1 VSRRKTIGLWAT
13 AAAFIACAAV
23 AGFYWYAGWYGFNVI
38 ARRGGSVW
46 VAITPNDPRISQSM
60 RVALQAAVPPAQV
73 GVFQWMRRAEGLETT
88 ELPVMADQH
97 EVDRLLLVRIDPAK
111 YRFEVRNAPAGDH
124 DLSDWMNQL
133 HAVVVTNGSYFGRN
147 GTPETPFLSGGVQS
161 GPAVYSA
168 QHGAFVVSEH
178 FTGIR
183 DLQQQDWRDLFR
195 QAKFGM
201 VSYPLLVGPGPSRVQ
216 ADHRWLA
223 NRTFIAND
231 AAGWIILG
239 TTKEAFF
246 SLDRLAAFLTAAPLD
261 LTLALNLDG
270 GSVACQAVS
279 VGDFMRDFC
288 GDWETK
294 FENGQIQLLQRLV
307 ARRRWGLPIVVAVV
321 PR

>member
-1 VSRRKTIGLWAT
+1 VSRRKKLRLWA
-13 AAAFIACAAV
+13 AAALICAAV
-23 AGFYWYAGWYGFNVI
+23 AGFYCYAGWYGFDVI

-46 VAITPNDPRISQSM
+46 VAITPNDSRISKSM
-60 RVALQAAVPPAQV
+60 RVALQAAIPQEQA
-73 GVFQWMRRAEGLETT
+73 GAFQWDRRAEGLETT
-88 ELPVMADQH
+88 ELPVIAEQH
-97 EVDRLLLVRIDPAK
+97 EVDRLLLVRIDPAR

-124 DLSDWMNQL
+124 DLSAWMKQL
-133 HAVVVTNGSYFGRN
+133 HAVVVTNGSYFGRK
-147 GTPETPFLSGGVQS
+147 GTPDTPFLSDGVQI

-168 QHGAFVVSEH
+168 QHGAFMVTEH
-178 FTGIR
+178 FTGVR
-183 DLQQQDWRDLFR
+183 DLHQQDWRDLFR
-195 QAKFGM
+195 QARFGM

-231 AAGWIILG
+231 SADRIILG

-246 SLDRLAAFLTAAPLD
+246 SLDRLAVFLRTAPLD

-279 VGDFMRDFC
+279 VGDFTRDFC

-294 FENGQIQLLQRLV
+294 FENGQIQLLQRV
-307 ARRRWGLPIVVAVV
+307 VGRRRWGLPIVVAVL
-321 PR
+321 PK